1 MIVVTRLDLEVSV
14 ESKSGDLTC
23 VRSMTQKRTLDID
36 LFLLVFYLA
45 SGSHRQILIDFKA
58 KAVRRNEE
66 LCHCKKKKNHFAGHA
81 HHTGQL
87 STQGNI
93 KK

>member
-36 LFLLVFYLA
+36 LFLLVFIYYL
-45 SGSHRQILIDFKA
+45 GRIDKY
-58 KAVRRNEE
+58 
-66 LCHCKKKKNHFAGHA
+66 
-81 HHTGQL
+81 
-87 STQGNI
+87 
-93 KK
+93 